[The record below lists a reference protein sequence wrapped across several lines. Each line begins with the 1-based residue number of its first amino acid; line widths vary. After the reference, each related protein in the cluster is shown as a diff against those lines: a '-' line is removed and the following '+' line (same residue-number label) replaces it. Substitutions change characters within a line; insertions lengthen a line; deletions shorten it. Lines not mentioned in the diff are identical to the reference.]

1 MDKYPI
7 INLFHWSFQVGCW
20 NMFAS
25 TSEGGLNIPIGITKT
40 LRVKKEKKKN
50 ETNTKYILC
59 L

>member
-1 MDKYPI
+1 
-7 INLFHWSFQVGCW
+7 
-20 NMFAS
+20 MFAS